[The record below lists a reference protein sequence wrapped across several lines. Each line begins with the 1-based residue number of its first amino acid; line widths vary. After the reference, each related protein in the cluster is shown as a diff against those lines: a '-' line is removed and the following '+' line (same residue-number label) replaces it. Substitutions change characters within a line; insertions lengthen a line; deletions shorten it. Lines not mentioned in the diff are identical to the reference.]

1 MKANWKMRIS
11 GLALTLFSAAAF
23 AAPRTVD
30 YVDLKR
36 YLGDWYEIGSIPQF
50 FSKGCVCTR
59 AQYAELPDGKIS
71 VYNTCRKDSAD
82 GKLSEAKG
90 TATVVDPATNSKL
103 EVSFFWPFKGDYW
116 IVGLDK
122 DYRYAV
128 VSNSDA
134 SSLWILSRTPEL
146 APDLLMEAKK
156 IATDNGIDLSKM
168 LTTPQTNCQ
177 YP

>member
-1 MKANWKMRIS
+1 MKAKMKVLIT
-11 GLALTLFSAAAF
+11 GFALTLLSTVAV

-36 YLGDWYEIGSIPQF
+36 YLGDWYEIGSIPQV
-50 FSKGCVCTR
+50 FSQGCVCSR

-71 VYNTCRKDSAD
+71 VYNTCNKGSAD
-82 GKLSEAKG
+82 GKLNEAKG
-90 TATVVDPATNSKL
+90 TATVADRATNAKL
-103 EVSFFWPFKGDYW
+103 EVVFFLPFKGDYW
-116 IVGLDK
+116 IIGLDK

-128 VSNSDA
+128 VSNRDG

-146 APDLLMEAKK
+146 APDLFDEAKK
-156 IATDNGIDLSKM
+156 IAVDNGIDLGKM
-168 LTTPQTNCQ
+168 QITSQAHCQ